1 MRNPRPT
8 PNPQPLTPNPCVQAF
23 GPDPAGHRCG
33 ACAHLDVVATERLRD
48 VRIVPQ
54 ALYFC
59 RLSGA
64 PKRVTW
70 TACARFQAAPLLG
83 ARA

>member
-1 MRNPRPT
+1 
-8 PNPQPLTPNPCVQAF
+8 V
-23 GPDPAGHRCG
+23 
-33 ACAHLDVVATERLRD
+33 ACERLRD
-48 VRIVPQ
+48 GQIVSQ

-70 TACARFQAAPLLG
+70 PACARFQAAPGLPS
-83 ARA
+83 

>member
-1 MRNPRPT
+1 MRARHA
-8 PNPQPLTPNPCVQAF
+8 PQLPTPNPCVQAY
-23 GPDPAGHRCG
+23 GPDPTGHRCG

-48 VRIVPQ
+48 GRIVPQ

-70 TACARFQAAPLLG
+70 AACARFQEAPLLG
-83 ARA
+83 VGA